1 MTELLKKAFEKV
13 SKLPESEQNAFA
25 RWLLDELASE
35 QRWDEAFANPEDL
48 LSQLADEALVEHRKG
63 KTKLL
68 DPDTL

>member
-1 MTELLKKAFEKV
+1 MTKLLQKAFKEV
-13 SKLPESEQNAFA
+13 SKLPEPEQDTFA
-25 RWLLDELASE
+25 RWLLAELASE
-35 QRWDEAFANPEDL
+35 QRWDEAFARSEDL